1 MGRYFL
7 MSLPQHR
14 RPDALPSSLPL
25 WLALGLSLA
34 LHVLPFVAEQL
45 RPKASAS
52 KAAPATPKLEAR
64 LTTPPP
70 QVPLTVPPPS
80 PPPEATPQ
88 KPAPESHRLPQL
100 KAPAK
105 PVPKSAPERK
115 TPAKAA
121 SATGWQNEVRKQLR
135 QLHEAGRYYPAE
147 AIAQGLEGEASV
159 LLILDEAGNV
169 VAARLEQSTGHRI
182 LDDAAVRA
190 ARSLKALPAD
200 APRETLLPI
209 RFRLR

>member
-7 MSLPQHR
+7 MSLPPHR
-14 RPDALPSSLPL
+14 HPDTLPSSPAL
-25 WLALGLSLA
+25 WVALGLSLA
-34 LHVLPFVAEQL
+34 LHALPFVAEQL
-45 RPKASAS
+45 RPKASATQT
-52 KAAPATPKLEAR
+52 PRATPKLEAR
-64 LTTPPP
+64 LTPLPP

-80 PPPEATPQ
+80 PPPETTP
-88 KPAPESHRLPQL
+88 PEPHPLAHV
-100 KAPAK
+100 KAPDK
-105 PVPKSAPERK
+105 SVPKSAPERK
-115 TPAKAA
+115 TLAKAP

-159 LLILDEAGNV
+159 LLILDESGNV
-169 VAARLEQSTGHRI
+169 AAARLEQSTGHRI
-182 LDDAAVRA
+182 LDDAALRA

-200 APRETLLPI
+200 APRETVLPI